1 MVWELLEKM
10 KQIYNLCEQ
19 RQPLQGGGNHQNCH
33 GNVKSDLLEQGGG
46 SQVKSGCAEVLLWF
60 WGGAAWVGDG
70 LTADMPLP

>member
-1 MVWELLEKM
+1 MNKGS
-10 KQIYNLCEQ
+10 LCEGAETT
-19 RQPLQGGGNHQNCH
+19 RIAMEMLKVICWSKG
-33 GNVKSDLLEQGGG
+33 GGG